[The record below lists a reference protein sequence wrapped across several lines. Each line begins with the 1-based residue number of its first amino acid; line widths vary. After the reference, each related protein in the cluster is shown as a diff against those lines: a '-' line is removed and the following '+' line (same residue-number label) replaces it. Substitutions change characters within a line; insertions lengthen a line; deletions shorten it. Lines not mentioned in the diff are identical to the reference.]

1 MSFLDYS
8 FPPADAAGKDEE
20 VLGFLSE
27 GDRSFQETNGV
38 LETDL
43 DNQLVGSDQTSDT
56 SIAEE
61 FSLSSSCLLDDR
73 DPCLQKTETFWETL
87 FNQIPNG
94 GSTLESFSVDD
105 FPNDQMR
112 STSSAGS
119 TTQRQ
124 AANTMYQVERD
135 HRGVKTGASW
145 SVPKYGYLRDYFHL
159 PRAEAA
165 RRLRISVTLLKRRC
179 RRAGISRWP
188 YRKMR
193 AIGERMS
200 KLEGKLRQEDTHWG
214 RSSLR
219 SKLSEL
225 SFVLEKVR
233 EDPNT
238 SLPDSMPTAS

>member
-8 FPPADAAGKDEE
+8 FPPAEAACKDAD
-20 VLGFLSE
+20 VFGFLCE
-27 GDRSFQETNGV
+27 RDGSFQEAYGII
-38 LETDL
+38 ETDL
-43 DNQLVGSDQTSDT
+43 NNQLVDSDQTSDT

-61 FSLSSSCLLDDR
+61 FSLSSGCLLDDR
-73 DPCLQKTETFWETL
+73 DPVIQKTESFWEVL

-94 GSTLESFSVDD
+94 GSTLESLSVDD
-105 FPNDQMR
+105 FSNDQMR
-112 STSSAGS
+112 STGS
-119 TTQRQ
+119 TGFTTQPQ
-124 AANTMYQVERD
+124 AANTMHQVDCD
-135 HRGVKTGASW
+135 HREVKAGAGW

-188 YRKMR
+188 YRKIR
-193 AIGERMS
+193 AIRERMS
-200 KLEGKLRQEDTHWG
+200 KLEGKLCEEDTHWG
-214 RSSLR
+214 RRSLR

-225 SFVLEKVR
+225 SFVLEKVQ

-238 SLPDSMPTAS
+238 PLPDSMPTPL